1 MKYQFKGIA
10 GRWSVYDEKGNR
22 AGTVRRCMGGKLEY
36 QYEGKRQEF
45 KIRRKA
51 NQMWLEQDG
60 EVFFSGNI
68 RYPSDADGK
77 PIAKSFFCPPM
88 PEELE
93 LERTGETWRLR
104 QRPDRNIEI
113 YYNENRVGILKGMV
127 VGAKTLEW
135 SGDEELLDR
144 GLLCFALGVYMAEDD
159 TVYAV

>member
-10 GRWSVYDEKGNR
+10 GRWSVYDEKGKR
-22 AGTVRRCMGGKLEY
+22 VGTVRRCMGQKLEY
-36 QYEGKRQEF
+36 ECGDKRQEF

-51 NQMWLEQDG
+51 EQVWLEQDG

-77 PIAKSFFCPPM
+77 PIVKSFFCPPM

-93 LERTGETWRLR
+93 LEGMGESWTLR
-104 QRPDRNIEI
+104 QMPDRNIEI
-113 YYNENRVGILKGMV
+113 YYNGNRVGILKGMV

-135 SGDEELLDR
+135 SGDEKLLDM